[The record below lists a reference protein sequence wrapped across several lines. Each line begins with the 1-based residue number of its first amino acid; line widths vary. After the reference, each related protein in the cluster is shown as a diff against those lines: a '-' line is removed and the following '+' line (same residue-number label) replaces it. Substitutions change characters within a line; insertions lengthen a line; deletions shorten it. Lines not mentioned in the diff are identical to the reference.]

1 MAKGYI
7 EPEVQAAIDKM
18 VNLLHERYGAYSQP
32 NGNKYFVITKDGQD
46 GGDIHSNGKYE
57 YNYKSFVSFL
67 THTRE
72 EIIEILDEYFEV

>member
-1 MAKGYI
+1 MSKGYI

-18 VNLLHERYGAYSQP
+18 IDLLQERYGASCQP
-32 NGNKYFVITKDGQD
+32 NGNRYFVITKDGRD

-57 YNYKSFVSFL
+57 YNFKSYVSFL

-72 EIIEILDEYFEV
+72 EIIKILDEYFEI